1 MADTD
6 VFNVVK
12 WQTHFQKKGEK
23 KAGQCVWE
31 IRKVFVRVEW
41 NCLEAVV

>member
-12 WQTHFQKKGEK
+12 WQTHFQKNGES
-23 KAGQCVWE
+23 
-31 IRKVFVRVEW
+31 RPM
-41 NCLEAVV
+41 CLGDQESVCEGGMKLFGSSGLK